1 MCRRLTRFPSLPP
14 PGSFREEWAGR
25 KRCHARTKTHH
36 RWGFSFFSPLLAQ
49 NVLHRETL
57 VTPHIFFKPKSLLEC
72 NLVYVHRSSSPFFFF
87 SLLFSSAPLKVT
99 ENPSCT
105 KDSLPLV
112 RFLHKKRVCPDSLA
126 VLSGIKKTERER
138 KSHKHNVHKST
149 IFCELRSTVPGAAV
163 LATAKYIY
171 THVGPARRVLTQS
184 DIKCFSSLQWRSV
197 HTPVVFFS
205 FLPAGFFSRPE
216 SLGHRR

>member
-1 MCRRLTRFPSLPP
+1 MPPLDAFPFPSPSWFLSGGVGRSEALSRTHKNAPSLGFLFFFP
-14 PGSFREEWAGR
+14 SSGSERSPQR
-25 KRCHARTKTHH
+25 NARYASHFLQTKIPS
-36 RWGFSFFSPLLAQ
+36 RMQPCL
-49 NVLHRETL
+49 
-57 VTPHIFFKPKSLLEC
+57 
-72 NLVYVHRSSSPFFFF
+72 RSSFVQPFFFF

-171 THVGPARRVLTQS
+171 THVGSARRVLTQS